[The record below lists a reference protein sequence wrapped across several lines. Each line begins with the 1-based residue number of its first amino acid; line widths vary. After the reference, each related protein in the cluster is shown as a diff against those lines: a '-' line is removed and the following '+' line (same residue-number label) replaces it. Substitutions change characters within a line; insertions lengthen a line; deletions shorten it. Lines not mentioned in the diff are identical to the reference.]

1 MSGETDLGILL
12 RTLAPVLDEIEFGF
26 GIVANGA
33 ALPAGFVPLGTFVE
47 AEGMTVIAPAVAL
60 ADSAIPHTQGFAR
73 ISLSVH
79 SALEAVGLTA
89 AIASALAEAG
99 LSANVVAGY
108 HHDHVFVP
116 WDRRHEAMDVLNR
129 LARR

>member
-1 MSGETDLGILL
+1 MAGETDLAILL
-12 RTLAPVLDEIEFGF
+12 RTLEPVLDETEFGF
-26 GIVANGA
+26 GIVAHGTVLLA
-33 ALPAGFVPLGTFVE
+33 SLVPLGTFVE
-47 AEGMTVIAPAVAL
+47 AEGMTVIAPVAAL
-60 ADSAIPHTQGFAR
+60 AAAAVPHTPGFAK
-73 ISLSVH
+73 ISLTVH

-89 AIASALAEAG
+89 AVSGALAEAG

-108 HHDHVFVP
+108 YHDHVFVP